1 MVKSAKRR
9 KLRAA
14 KRPAP
19 AKARKAASKPPR
31 KQAKAARSKGPT
43 PKPVVIDVHAHVL
56 VPEVVKR
63 TYDQS
68 QYSRA
73 VAGSGGVP
81 EPLQKRMTEVDLRLK
96 EMDATGVDIQVIS
109 PSIMRA
115 MHLRDGGE
123 RRDRHGPTRQ

>member
-9 KLRAA
+9 KQRAA

-19 AKARKAASKPPR
+19 AKARKPAR
-31 KQAKAARSKGPT
+31 KQAKAARSKGPA

-68 QYSRA
+68 
-73 VAGSGGVP
+73 
-81 EPLQKRMTEVDLRLK
+81 
-96 EMDATGVDIQVIS
+96 
-109 PSIMRA
+109 
-115 MHLRDGGE
+115 
-123 RRDRHGPTRQ
+123 